1 MLVVTTE
8 NVVGHRVV
16 EVMGQCFGVVVRSR
30 GLGGNIITRCSHSLS
45 RLSAV
50 PLIFAPLPPGPDFAR
65 GGQLLRASRSSGD
78 CSLGSLLTR
87 RWREQDS
94 NPRSLG
100 PTPPY
105 SMLLMHPEV
114 GRPAIRVTAAESGQI
129 RGNYTFIL
137 VSLSASMPLYEPRSQ
152 PQKLSTTAKLQ
163 SA

>member
-1 MLVVTTE
+1 MPRT
-8 NVVGHRVV
+8 
-16 EVMGQCFGVVVRSR
+16 F
-30 GLGGNIITRCSHSLS
+30 
-45 RLSAV
+45 
-50 PLIFAPLPPGPDFAR
+50 
-65 GGQLLRASRSSGD
+65 RAID
-78 CSLGSLLTR
+78 ATLC
-87 RWREQDS
+87 WREQDS

-152 PQKLSTTAKLQ
+152 SQKLSTTAKLQ

>member
-1 MLVVTTE
+1 MNKSPAGARQQRRRDPPMALAGR
-8 NVVGHRVV
+8 NSG
-16 EVMGQCFGVVVRSR
+16 
-30 GLGGNIITRCSHSLS
+30 SHET
-45 RLSAV
+45 
-50 PLIFAPLPPGPDFAR
+50 P
-65 GGQLLRASRSSGD
+65 
-78 CSLGSLLTR
+78 

-100 PTPPY
+100 PTQPY

-114 GRPAIRVTAAESGQI
+114 GRPAIRVTAAASGQI

-152 PQKLSTTAKLQ
+152 SQKLSTTAKLQ

>member
-1 MLVVTTE
+1 MT
-8 NVVGHRVV
+8 
-16 EVMGQCFGVVVRSR
+16 Q
-30 GLGGNIITRCSHSLS
+30 
-45 RLSAV
+45 
-50 PLIFAPLPPGPDFAR
+50 
-65 GGQLLRASRSSGD
+65 
-78 CSLGSLLTR
+78 

-114 GRPAIRVTAAESGQI
+114 GRPAIRVTAAASGQI

-152 PQKLSTTAKLQ
+152 SQKLSTTAKLQ

>member
-1 MLVVTTE
+1 MVLRRSIEQLEPGLTIIDGDREQTVASARIDITT
-8 NVVGHRVV
+8 
-16 EVMGQCFGVVVRSR
+16 
-30 GLGGNIITRCSHSLS
+30 
-45 RLSAV
+45 
-50 PLIFAPLPPGPDFAR
+50 
-65 GGQLLRASRSSGD
+65 
-78 CSLGSLLTR
+78 GSQQTL

-114 GRPAIRVTAAESGQI
+114 GRPAIRVTAAASGQI

-152 PQKLSTTAKLQ
+152 SQKLSTTAKLQ